1 MGLFSS
7 IGGLVNDLTGA
18 SSSANSS
25 YKYNAALQNQN
36 WAHQKEAMQNAH
48 QWEVA
53 DLKAAGLNPAL
64 SAGGNGASTGGAG
77 GGGGGVNAPMG
88 DLGGLLNVLT
98 SFGNLANSTKMTN
111 AQTGLLDAQTIEQI
125 TKNKY
130 IDDNIKSAI
139 LNTMADTSLKKAM
152 TRNSAADTALKGQL
166 KATSAADEKVKKE
179 QVFLNRALTTESAG
193 RTKKMKYGKP
203 AEYLGLE
210 PYGYLYEKM
219 KQRDNSKYNKNRKT
233 GEPLKIQGIKDI
245 INLLLS
251 MK

>member
-64 SAGGNGASTGGAG
+64 SAGGNGANTGGAG
-77 GGGGGVNAPMG
+77 GGGGGVNTPMG

-111 AQTGLLDAQTIEQI
+111 AQTGLLDAQTTAQI
-125 TKNKY
+125 TNNKY
-130 IDDNIKSAI
+130 ISAKTKSAI
-139 LNTMADTSLKKAM
+139 INTIADTSLKKAM
-152 TRNSAADTALKGQL
+152 TRNSAADTALKDQL
-166 KATSAADEKVKKE
+166 KATSAADERVKRQQEILKK
-179 QVFLNRALTTESAG
+179 ALTSESAG
-193 RTKKMKYGKP
+193 RTAKLTYGKL
-203 AEYLGLE
+203 AEVIGTQKAHETFEVL
-210 PYGYLYEKM
+210 
-219 KQRDNSKYNKNRKT
+219 NKIGIT
-233 GEPLKIQGIKDI
+233 GKNAENIIDKIWNV
-245 INLLLS
+245 INGG
-251 MK
+251 KKEE

>member
-98 SFGNLANSTKMTN
+98 SFGQLANSTKMTN
-111 AQTGLLDAQTIEQI
+111 AQTGLLDAQTTAQI
-125 TKNKY
+125 TNNKY
-130 IDDNIKSAI
+130 ISAKTKSAI

-166 KATSAADEKVKKE
+166 RATSAADEKVKKE
-179 QVFLNRALTTESAG
+179 QVFLNRAQTTESAG
-193 RTKKMKYGKP
+193 RTANLKYGTLATK
-203 AEYLGLE
+203 LGNVQAGKIFDLIERLE
-210 PYGYLYEKM
+210 AKGKKHDLWKLIDNWIGEK
-219 KQRDNSKYNKNRKT
+219 
-233 GEPLKIQGIKDI
+233 
-245 INLLLS
+245 
-251 MK
+251 

>member
-18 SSSANSS
+18 SNSANSS

-36 WAHQKEAMQNAH
+36 WAHQKEAMQNAV
-48 QWEVA
+48 QWRA
-53 DLKAAGLNPAL
+53 KDLEAAGFNPAL
-64 SAGGNGASTGGAG
+64 AAGEPASTGGAG

-111 AQTGLLDAQTIEQI
+111 AQTGLLDAQTTAQI
-125 TKNKY
+125 TNNKY
-130 IDDNIKSAI
+130 ISEKTKSAI

-179 QVFLNRALTTESAG
+179 QKWLTKQQIETERAKKGLTHEQANHEIYKNYETQE
-193 RTKKMKYGKP
+193 RTKQIKSGWIGKNIGTDP
-203 AEYLGLE
+203 SEWF
-210 PYGYLYEKM
+210 
-219 KQRDNSKYNKNRKT
+219 KNIIEELIQLRK
-233 GEPLKIQGIKDI
+233 
-245 INLLLS
+245 
-251 MK
+251 

>member
-64 SAGGNGASTGGAG
+64 SAGGNGANTGGAG

-111 AQTGLLDAQTIEQI
+111 AQTGLLDAQTTAQI
-125 TKNKY
+125 TNNKY
-130 IDDNIKSAI
+130 ISAKTKSAI

-152 TRNSAADTALKGQL
+152 TRKSAADTALKGQL
-166 KATSAADEKVKKE
+166 KATSAADERVKRQQE
-179 QVFLNRALTTESAG
+179 ILNKALTSESAG
-193 RTKKMKYGKP
+193 RTAKLTYGKL
-203 AEYLGLE
+203 AEVIGTQKAHETFEVL
-210 PYGYLYEKM
+210 
-219 KQRDNSKYNKNRKT
+219 NKIGIT
-233 GEPLKIQGIKDI
+233 GKNAENIIDKIWNV
-245 INLLLS
+245 INGG
-251 MK
+251 KKEE

>member
-7 IGGLVNDLTGA
+7 IGGLINDLTGA

-98 SFGNLANSTKMTN
+98 SFGQLANSTKMTN

-166 KATSAADEKVKKE
+166 KATSAADERVKRQQE
-179 QVFLNRALTTESAG
+179 ILNKALTSESTG
-193 RTKKMKYGKP
+193 RTAKLKYGKL
-203 AEYLGLE
+203 AEVIGTQKAHETFEVLNKIGIT
-210 PYGYLYEKM
+210 GKNAEKII
-219 KQRDNSKYNKNRKT
+219 D
-233 GEPLKIQGIKDI
+233 KIWNV
-245 INLLLS
+245 INGG
-251 MK
+251 KKEE

>member
-98 SFGNLANSTKMTN
+98 SFGNLSNSTKMTN
-111 AQTGLLDAQTIEQI
+111 AQTGLLDAQTIAQI
-125 TKNKY
+125 TNNKY
-130 IDDNIKSAI
+130 IDDNMKSTI
-139 LNTMADTSLKKAM
+139 LNTMADTTLKKAM
-152 TRNSAADTALKGQL
+152 TKNSAADTALKGQL

-179 QVFLNRALTTESAG
+179 QTILNRAYTTESAG
-193 RTKKMKYGKP
+193 RTAKMKYGKL
-203 AEYLGLE
+203 AEKIGITQAGKIMDLLE
-210 PYGYLYEKM
+210 RLEAKGA
-219 KQRDNSKYNKNRKT
+219 KYNIWKT
-233 GEPLKIQGIKDI
+233 IDNWIGEK
-245 INLLLS
+245 
-251 MK
+251 

>member
-18 SSSANSS
+18 SNSANSS

-36 WAHQKEAMQNAH
+36 WAHQKEAMQNAV
-48 QWEVA
+48 QWRA
-53 DLKAAGLNPAL
+53 KDLEAAGFNPAL
-64 SAGGNGASTGGAG
+64 AAGEPASTGGAG

-88 DLGGLLNVLT
+88 DLGGILNVLT

-111 AQTGLLDAQTIEQI
+111 AQTGLLDAQTTAQI
-125 TKNKY
+125 TNNKY
-130 IDDNIKSAI
+130 ISAKTKSAI

-179 QVFLNRALTTESAG
+179 QVFLNRAHTTESAG
-193 RTKKMKYGKP
+193 RTANLKYGTLATK
-203 AEYLGLE
+203 LGNVQAGKIFDLLE
-210 PYGYLYEKM
+210 RLEAKGKKHDLWKLIDNWIGEK
-219 KQRDNSKYNKNRKT
+219 
-233 GEPLKIQGIKDI
+233 
-245 INLLLS
+245 
-251 MK
+251 

>member
-18 SSSANSS
+18 SNSANSS

-111 AQTGLLDAQTIEQI
+111 AQTGLLDAQTIAQI
-125 TKNKY
+125 TNNKY
-130 IDDNIKSAI
+130 IDDNMKSAI
-139 LNTMADTSLKKAM
+139 LNTMADTSLKKEMA
-152 TRNSAADTALKGQL
+152 RNSAADTALKGQL
-166 KATSAADEKVKKE
+166 KATSAADERVKRQQEILNKALTSESATRTAKLRYGKLAEVIGTQKAHETFEVLNKIGITGKNAENIIDKIWNVINGGKKE
-179 QVFLNRALTTESAG
+179 E
-193 RTKKMKYGKP
+193 
-203 AEYLGLE
+203 
-210 PYGYLYEKM
+210 
-219 KQRDNSKYNKNRKT
+219 
-233 GEPLKIQGIKDI
+233 
-245 INLLLS
+245 
-251 MK
+251 

>member
-1 MGLFSS
+1 MGFFSS

-111 AQTGLLDAQTIEQI
+111 AQTGLLDAQTIAQI
-125 TKNKY
+125 TNNKY
-130 IDDNIKSAI
+130 INDNMKSAI

-152 TRNSAADTALKGQL
+152 TRNSAADTALKSQL

-179 QVFLNRALTTESAG
+179 QVFLNRAHTTESAG
-193 RTKKMKYGKP
+193 RTANLKYGTLATKLGNVQ
-203 AEYLGLE
+203 AGKIFDLLERLEAKGKKQYLWKLIDNWIG
-210 PYGYLYEKM
+210 EK
-219 KQRDNSKYNKNRKT
+219 
-233 GEPLKIQGIKDI
+233 
-245 INLLLS
+245 
-251 MK
+251 

>member
-48 QWEVA
+48 QWEIA

-77 GGGGGVNAPMG
+77 GGGGGVNAPIG
-88 DLGGLLNVLT
+88 DLGGLVNVMT

-111 AQTGLLDAQTIEQI
+111 AQTGLLDAQTIAQI
-125 TKNKY
+125 TNNKY
-130 IDDNIKSAI
+130 IDDNMKSAI

-166 KATSAADEKVKKE
+166 KATSAADERVKRQQE
-179 QVFLNRALTTESAG
+179 ILNKALTSESAG
-193 RTKKMKYGKP
+193 KTAKLKYGKL
-203 AEYLGLE
+203 AEVIGTQEAHETFEVLN
-210 PYGYLYEKM
+210 KM
-219 KQRDNSKYNKNRKT
+219 GITSKNAENIID
-233 GEPLKIQGIKDI
+233 KIWNV
-245 INLLLS
+245 INGG
-251 MK
+251 KKEE

>member
-18 SSSANSS
+18 SSSASDS

-36 WAHQKEAMQNAH
+36 WTHQKEAMQNAH

-53 DLKAAGLNPAL
+53 DLQAAGLNPAL
-64 SAGGNGASTGGAG
+64 SAGGAGASTGGAG

-88 DLGGLLNVLT
+88 DLSGLLNVLT
-98 SFGNLANSTKMTN
+98 GFGNLANSTKMTN

-130 IDDNIKSAI
+130 INDNMKAAI

-166 KATSAADEKVKKE
+166 KATSAADERVKRQQE
-179 QVFLNRALTTESAG
+179 ILNKALTSESAG
-193 RTKKMKYGKP
+193 RTAKLTYGKL
-203 AEYLGLE
+203 AEVIGTQKAHETFEVL
-210 PYGYLYEKM
+210 
-219 KQRDNSKYNKNRKT
+219 NKIGIT
-233 GEPLKIQGIKDI
+233 GKNAENIIDKIWNV
-245 INLLLS
+245 INGG
-251 MK
+251 KKEE

>member
-7 IGGLVNDLTGA
+7 IGGLINDLTGA

-98 SFGNLANSTKMTN
+98 SFGQLANSTKMTN

-166 KATSAADEKVKKE
+166 KATSAADERVKRQQE
-179 QVFLNRALTTESAG
+179 ILNKALTSESTG
-193 RTKKMKYGKP
+193 RTTKLKYGKL
-203 AEYLGLE
+203 AEVIGTQKAHETFEVLDKIGIT
-210 PYGYLYEKM
+210 GKNAEKII
-219 KQRDNSKYNKNRKT
+219 D
-233 GEPLKIQGIKDI
+233 KIWNV
-245 INLLLS
+245 INGG
-251 MK
+251 KKEE

>member
-7 IGGLVNDLTGA
+7 IGGLINDLTGA

-25 YKYNAALQNQN
+25 YKYNTALQNQN

-111 AQTGLLDAQTIEQI
+111 AQTGLLDAQTIAQI
-125 TKNKY
+125 TNNKY
-130 IDDNIKSAI
+130 IDSNMKSAI

-166 KATSAADEKVKKE
+166 KATSAADERVKRQQE
-179 QVFLNRALTTESAG
+179 ILNKALTSESAG
-193 RTKKMKYGKP
+193 RTAKLKYGKL
-203 AEYLGLE
+203 AEVIGTQKAHETFEVL
-210 PYGYLYEKM
+210 
-219 KQRDNSKYNKNRKT
+219 NKIGIT
-233 GEPLKIQGIKDI
+233 GKNAEHIIDKIWNV
-245 INLLLS
+245 INGG
-251 MK
+251 KKEE

>member
-64 SAGGNGASTGGAG
+64 SAGGNGANTGGAG

-111 AQTGLLDAQTIEQI
+111 AQTGLLDAQTTAQI
-125 TKNKY
+125 TNNKY
-130 IDDNIKSAI
+130 ISAKTKSAI

-166 KATSAADEKVKKE
+166 KATSAADERVKRQE
-179 QVFLNRALTTESAG
+179 EILNKALTSESAG
-193 RTKKMKYGKP
+193 RTAKLTYGKL
-203 AEYLGLE
+203 AEVIGTQKAHETFEVL
-210 PYGYLYEKM
+210 
-219 KQRDNSKYNKNRKT
+219 NKIGIT
-233 GEPLKIQGIKDI
+233 GKNAENIIDKIWNV
-245 INLLLS
+245 INGG
-251 MK
+251 KKEE

>member
-98 SFGNLANSTKMTN
+98 SFGNLENSTKMTN
-111 AQTGLLDAQTIEQI
+111 AQTGLLDAQTIAQI
-125 TKNKY
+125 TNNKY
-130 IDDNIKSAI
+130 IDDNMKSAI

-152 TRNSAADTALKGQL
+152 TKNSAADTALKGQL
-166 KATSAADEKVKKE
+166 RATSAADEKVKKE
-179 QVFLNRALTTESAG
+179 QVFLNRAQTTESAG
-193 RTKKMKYGKP
+193 RTAQMRYGKLANVIGTEKAQETFELINKIGITGKN
-203 AEYLGLE
+203 AEKLIDSIWRL
-210 PYGYLYEKM
+210 
-219 KQRDNSKYNKNRKT
+219 
-233 GEPLKIQGIKDI
+233 IK
-245 INLLLS
+245 
-251 MK
+251 

>member
-88 DLGGLLNVLT
+88 DLGGLLNVLA
-98 SFGNLANSTKMTN
+98 SFGQLANSTKMTN
-111 AQTGLLDAQTIEQI
+111 AQTGLLDAQTIAQI

-130 IDDNIKSAI
+130 IDDNMKSTI
-139 LNTMADTSLKKAM
+139 LNTMADTSLKKEM
-152 TRNSAADTALKGQL
+152 TKNSAADTALKGQL
-166 KATSAADEKVKKE
+166 RATSAADEKVKKE
-179 QVFLNRALTTESAG
+179 QKWLTKQQIETERAKKGLTHEQANHEIYKNYETQE
-193 RTKKMKYGKP
+193 RTKQIKSGWIGKNIGTDP
-203 AEYLGLE
+203 SEWF
-210 PYGYLYEKM
+210 
-219 KQRDNSKYNKNRKT
+219 KNIIEELIQLRK
-233 GEPLKIQGIKDI
+233 
-245 INLLLS
+245 
-251 MK
+251 

>member
-36 WAHQKEAMQNAH
+36 WAHQKEAMQNAV
-48 QWEVA
+48 QWRA
-53 DLKAAGLNPAL
+53 KDLKAAGLNPAL
-64 SAGGNGASTGGAG
+64 AAGEPASTGGAG

-111 AQTGLLDAQTIEQI
+111 AQTGLLDAQTIAQI
-125 TKNKY
+125 TNNKY
-130 IDDNIKSAI
+130 IDDNMKSAI

-166 KATSAADEKVKKE
+166 RATSAADEKMKKE
-179 QVFLNRALTTESAG
+179 QAFLNRAQTTESAG
-193 RTKKMKYGKP
+193 RTAQMRYGKLANVIGTEKAQETFELINKIGITGKN
-203 AEYLGLE
+203 AEKLIDSIWRL
-210 PYGYLYEKM
+210 
-219 KQRDNSKYNKNRKT
+219 
-233 GEPLKIQGIKDI
+233 IK
-245 INLLLS
+245 
-251 MK
+251 

>member
-48 QWEVA
+48 QWEVT

-98 SFGNLANSTKMTN
+98 SFGNLSNSTKMTN
-111 AQTGLLDAQTIEQI
+111 AQTGLLDAQTIAQI
-125 TKNKY
+125 TNNKY
-130 IDDNIKSAI
+130 IDDNMKSAI

-166 KATSAADEKVKKE
+166 RATSAADEKMKKE
-179 QVFLNRALTTESAG
+179 QTFLNRAQTTESAG
-193 RTKKMKYGKP
+193 RTAQMRYGKL
-203 AEYLGLE
+203 ANKIGTAQAGKIFDLLE
-210 PYGYLYEKM
+210 RLEAKGKKQDLWKLIDNWIGEK
-219 KQRDNSKYNKNRKT
+219 
-233 GEPLKIQGIKDI
+233 
-245 INLLLS
+245 
-251 MK
+251 